1 MEIIIKTFNELTT
14 KELYEILK
22 IRAEVFIVEQDCP
35 YQDMDDKD
43 FSAYHIIL
51 KEENKIKGY
60 TRVLPRNVSF
70 PEVSFGRV
78 LTLERKK
85 GYGAILVEEAIK
97 VAKEKFN
104 ADKIKIGA
112 QAHAKEFYKKF
123 GFVEASEEYIL
134 DYIYHLDMV
143 LNLK

>member
-1 MEIIIKTFNELTT
+1 MEIIIKKFDQLST

-22 IRAEVFIVEQDCP
+22 VRADVFIVEQNCP

-43 FSAYHIIL
+43 FKAYHIYI
-51 KEENKIKGY
+51 KEDGEIKAY
-60 TRVLPRNVSF
+60 TRVLPQNVSF
-70 PEVSFGRV
+70 KEASFGRV

-85 GYGAILVEEAIK
+85 GYGEILVKEAIK
-97 VAKEKFN
+97 VAREKFG

-112 QAHAKEFYKKF
+112 QAHAKNFYKKY
-123 GFVEASEEYIL
+123 GFVEDSEEYIL

-143 LNLK
+143 LDLK

>member
-1 MEIIIKTFNELTT
+1 MEIVIKKFDQLTT

-22 IRAEVFIVEQDCP
+22 VRADVFIVEQNCP

-43 FSAYHIIL
+43 FKAYHIYI
-51 KEENKIKGY
+51 KEDGEIKAY
-60 TRVLPRNVSF
+60 TRVLPQNVSF
-70 PEVSFGRV
+70 KEASFGRV

-85 GYGAILVEEAIK
+85 GYGEILVKEAIK
-97 VAKEKFN
+97 VAREKFG

-112 QAHAKEFYKKF
+112 QAHAKNFYKKY
-123 GFVEASEEYIL
+123 GFVEDSEEYIL

-143 LNLK
+143 LDLK